1 MANLRPRGADPIAI
15 IETLSDISEGLGEWI
30 AGPVPDND
38 IAAAIQQRY
47 RDQCDA
53 YSNAPGWLTAFS
65 TPSTTTMSNICNPWL
80 ESQGSGDPVLD
91 VPFTGGQCPGVEYEI
106 TLKYE
111 ASREDCDGGSA
122 TALTPREDV
131 ITGFGP
137 ISAPFIRQ
145 DVASDCG
152 TRTGRA
158 CVNAFDVNG
167 DPVVLCTQTITS
179 GRPDRRL
186 VNESVTVTNGP
197 VRVDGLND
205 DCGDLPGT
213 PAPNPNPRP
222 NPGFDPEDEPF
233 EDPEGR
239 PLIPMPPITGPFG
252 EPVQLPNLPLPD
264 LFGEVGAGGGSNPN
278 VGPPVEPG
286 TEQTGGGV
294 NGEDDDFPEP
304 PEGSIYVGFI
314 VKMSDQG
321 VSEGLQVN
329 SPPEPI
335 YRATTGNYRAIY
347 EIDGSKVY
355 STPKRIQSETSV
367 YWLDLSG
374 LTLVGAR
381 VNVPSNDSYVV
392 TPLYQAET
400 ESEPQQV

>member
-15 IETLSDISEGLGEWI
+15 IETLSDISEGLGNWI

-53 YSNAPGWLTAFS
+53 YSNAPGWMKAFN
-65 TPSTTTMSNICNPWL
+65 TPSRVTMTNICDPWL
-80 ESQGSGDPVLD
+80 TSQGSGPPVEGTPE
-91 VPFTGGQCPGVEYEI
+91 VTGGQCEGIEYRAGAPNVTTPSVSRGIGPLSVSTSFGESNGRPTFSISFSWAGGLTGGVGVTTTFDDGPSPTISERY
-106 TLKYE
+106 TGVV
-111 ASREDCDGGSA
+111 ASRVDD
-122 TALTPREDV
+122 
-131 ITGFGP
+131 
-137 ISAPFIRQ
+137 Q
-145 DVASDCG
+145 
-152 TRTGRA
+152 
-158 CVNAFDVNG
+158 
-167 DPVVLCTQTITS
+167 
-179 GRPDRRL
+179 PDL
-186 VNESVTVTNGP
+186 
-197 VRVDGLND
+197 
-205 DCGDLPGT
+205 CGDSPLE

-222 NPGFDPEDEPF
+222 DPGLGPDEEPF
-233 EDPEGR
+233 EDPDGR
-239 PLIPMPPITGPFG
+239 PIIPMPGIENPWGAPI
-252 EPVQLPNLPLPD
+252 QLPNFPLPD
-264 LFGEVGAGGGSNPN
+264 LFGEESGGGSNPN
-278 VGPPVEPG
+278 VGPPVNPG
-286 TEQTGGGV
+286 SEQTGDGV

-347 EIDGSKVY
+347 EVDGVKVY

-367 YWLDLSG
+367 YWLDLPG

-381 VNVPSNDSYVV
+381 VNVPSNDSYSV

-400 ESEPQQV
+400 DSEPQEV